1 MSKTLY
7 GHHIETIKGDDYVLF
22 EDYTELQ
29 DRIDKAVEYI
39 EDNSTNTYLLK
50 SFDID
55 ILLDILKGDNK

>member
-1 MSKTLY
+1 MMRS
-7 GHHIETIKGDDYVLF
+7 DYVLF